1 MSTTKTFDGNITVL
15 GKSVLLAYENTTQVV
30 GGASVDTKMDID
42 ASTITN
48 QGNHTWSSSRFTN
61 TSGITKTYN
70 VKFSMN
76 LSFAPSGAYVEMWFA
91 KNLAGN
97 TSIGTVR
104 TNTSAINSHI
114 NQPETADESPQE
126 IHGLVTLDNLDW
138 IEFGASQQGISGS
151 VTYGS
156 TSAYAAKKVHI
167 HEV

>member
-1 MSTTKTFDGNITVL
+1 MSSKEFLGNIR
-15 GKSVLLAYENTTQVV
+15 KSVLLAYENTTQVV
-30 GGASVDTKMDID
+30 AGASVDTKMDID

-48 QGNHTWSSSRFTN
+48 SGNHTWSSSTFTN
-61 TSGITKTYN
+61 TSGITKTYH
-70 VKFSMN
+70 VKFSMQ
-76 LSFAPSGAYVEMWFA
+76 LSFAGGSSYVEMWFA
-91 KNLAGN
+91 KNLPGN

-104 TNTSAINSHI
+104 VNTSAVNAHI
-114 NQPETADESPQE
+114 LQTETGRVPHE
-126 IHGLVTLDNLDW
+126 IHGLVTLDHTDY